1 MKKLLLFAVIAIVAF
16 SLSIVG
22 CSKDKEQDP
31 IQWKFNV
38 TAKTEKIETGL
49 GTNDIV
55 PLEFLINKEY
65 ESGATITYNVISD
78 KTNFNLTDKEGNELA
93 QNRKYELVG
102 SSLKINYKGLEQGLH
117 TIKVVFEN
125 DKKVSVTKIITLNFV
140 NYDFEYKITTAK
152 KGEIYQA
159 EEVLYNL
166 EINNKNINAGDY
178 EIKFTSYDE
187 ADPNLEKSVITFNSQ
202 KAELNKWYKISNLSN
217 SEITL
222 KSFYSGEKSL
232 SYSIRNKNI
241 VRNLTLQQTINKRG
255 IVVTTSDV
263 SKTNISKI
271 GEQFKLKALLN
282 KTPNKLSNKIYYK
295 TFITISP
302 EAPDEGITTTNNE
315 YKEYLLTDEGYFEI
329 PLEAKKGGV
338 YKYNIQ
344 FKDEWGNESLIVTKN
359 ITVDNKDFNIKVTQ
373 NYNTNEIYQ
382 GRELVNLIKIEQL
395 QNVTNENY
403 HIRFISF
410 EDKDVSLSKS
420 KIIFKHN
427 DINPSEE
434 ELVMNEWKSLS
445 EEDLLKG
452 FFIKLKS
459 FYTGVK
465 KVKFEIK
472 NSVSTKQYEFEINV
486 KPIVYNID
494 MNTDSKNL
502 FANNNL
508 DNHKL
513 IYKISS
519 NIKTLNKI
527 KYNINL
533 FYRENEKILIATGE
547 TQAEKTE
554 ETTFKRPKLTFLNTN
569 TLKGKIVAEI
579 EDEYGNK
586 ANKTIDVNMIA
597 GAIITE
603 ATITDITVS
612 KIRLYGVGDSQEQ
625 YAGKISSAFVRMS
638 VVSTMKREYEG
649 ETLVTSA
656 NFVIGTEEP
665 IGSFTF
671 NSGSSGIYGS
681 GTIKHVGGNYDGV
694 YGNNKVSTINMLSK
708 QEQSQRP
715 FYKFQKYGK
724 FVPYKAIL
732 TLNTGD
738 TMLFEGK
745 ALMNIQ

>member
-16 SLSIVG
+16 SLGIVG

-55 PLEFLINKEY
+55 PLEFLVDKEY
-65 ESGATITYNVISD
+65 ESGATITYSIISD
-78 KTNFNLTDKEGNELA
+78 KTNFNLTDREGNELA

-102 SSLKINYKGLEQGLH
+102 TSLKINYKGLEQGLH
-117 TIKVVFEN
+117 TIKVIFEN
-125 DKKVSVTKIITLNFV
+125 DKKVSITKIITLNFV

-166 EINNKNINAGDY
+166 EISNKNINAGDY
-178 EIKFTSYDE
+178 EIKFTSYDD

-202 KAELNKWYKISNLSN
+202 KVEINKWYKISNLSN
-217 SEITL
+217 SEITI
-222 KSFYSGEKSL
+222 KSFYSGEKNL
-232 SYSIRNKNI
+232 SYSIKNKNI
-241 VRNLTLQQTINKRG
+241 VRNLILQQTVNKRG

-295 TFITISP
+295 TWITISP

-315 YKEYLLTDEGYFEI
+315 YKEYSLTDEGYFEI
-329 PLEAKKGGV
+329 LLEAKKGGV

-344 FKDEWGNESLIVTKN
+344 FKDEWGNESLTTTKN

-382 GRELVNLIKIEQL
+382 GKELVNLIKIEQL

-427 DINPSEE
+427 DINPAEE

-459 FYTGVK
+459 FYTGIK

-486 KPIVYNID
+486 KPIEYSIELERDKYEIGITEKTIFFILTFRSNVKTNNKIEYKITEEIFEHYRWVEKRVLIEWKQV
-494 MNTDSKNL
+494 NTDE
-502 FANNNL
+502 
-508 DNHKL
+508 KL
-513 IYKISS
+513 QE
-519 NIKTLNKI
+519 
-527 KYNINL
+527 KYNKELRIEYPQGQNYVVRKL
-533 FYRENEKILIATGE
+533 KI
-547 TQAEKTE
+547 QV
-554 ETTFKRPKLTFLNTN
+554 R
-569 TLKGKIVAEI
+569 
-579 EDEYGNK
+579 DEYGNSSEK
-586 ANKTIDVNMIA
+586 IIEIKIKNDSQVEQALISKIVIDKSVFYNTKNQPEYQAKVRFIDVRVKAKAM
-597 GAIITE
+597 
-603 ATITDITVS
+603 
-612 KIRLYGVGDSQEQ
+612 
-625 YAGKISSAFVRMS
+625 
-638 VVSTMKREYEG
+638 
-649 ETLVTSA
+649 
-656 NFVIGTEEP
+656 
-665 IGSFTF
+665 
-671 NSGSSGIYGS
+671 
-681 GTIKHVGGNYDGV
+681 
-694 YGNNKVSTINMLSK
+694 NKVSFIIGEGEPIAYIDVTNNNSNMTSVIGEIQAPTAPFIHIEKINKYNSK
-708 QEQSQRP
+708 I
-715 FYKFQKYGK
+715 
-724 FVPYKAIL
+724 PYIIKVFNSDGDQVSYRGEAISVFS
-732 TLNTGD
+732 N
-738 TMLFEGK
+738 
-745 ALMNIQ
+745 

>member
-16 SLSIVG
+16 SLGIVG

-55 PLEFLINKEY
+55 PLEFLVNKEY
-65 ESGATITYNVISD
+65 ESGATITYSIISD
-78 KTNFNLTDKEGNELA
+78 KTNFNLTDREGNELA

-102 SSLKINYKGLEQGLH
+102 TSLKINYKGLEQGLH
-117 TIKVVFEN
+117 TIKVIFEN
-125 DKKVSVTKIITLNFV
+125 DKKVSITKIITLNFV

-166 EINNKNINAGDY
+166 EISNKNINAGDY
-178 EIKFTSYDE
+178 EIKFTSYDD

-202 KAELNKWYKISNLSN
+202 KVEINKWYKISNLSN
-217 SEITL
+217 SEITI
-222 KSFYSGEKSL
+222 KSFYSGEKNL
-232 SYSIRNKNI
+232 SYSIKNKNI
-241 VRNLTLQQTINKRG
+241 VRNLILQQTVNKRG

-295 TFITISP
+295 TWITISP

-315 YKEYLLTDEGYFEI
+315 YKEYSLTDEGYFEI
-329 PLEAKKGGV
+329 LLEAKKGGI

-344 FKDEWGNESLIVTKN
+344 FKDEWGNESLTTTKN

-382 GRELVNLIKIEQL
+382 GKELVNLIKIEQL

-427 DINPSEE
+427 DINPAEE

-459 FYTGVK
+459 FYTGIK

-486 KPIVYNID
+486 KPIEYSIELERDKYEIGITEKTIFFILTFRSNVKTNNKIEYKITEEIFEHYRWVEKRVLVEWKQV
-494 MNTDSKNL
+494 NTDE
-502 FANNNL
+502 
-508 DNHKL
+508 KL
-513 IYKISS
+513 QE
-519 NIKTLNKI
+519 
-527 KYNINL
+527 KYNKELRIEYPQGQNYVVRKL
-533 FYRENEKILIATGE
+533 KI
-547 TQAEKTE
+547 QV
-554 ETTFKRPKLTFLNTN
+554 R
-569 TLKGKIVAEI
+569 
-579 EDEYGNK
+579 DEYGNSSEK
-586 ANKTIDVNMIA
+586 IIEIKIKNDSQVEQALISKIVIDKSVFYNTKNQPEYQAKVRFIDVRVKAKAM
-597 GAIITE
+597 
-603 ATITDITVS
+603 
-612 KIRLYGVGDSQEQ
+612 
-625 YAGKISSAFVRMS
+625 
-638 VVSTMKREYEG
+638 
-649 ETLVTSA
+649 
-656 NFVIGTEEP
+656 
-665 IGSFTF
+665 
-671 NSGSSGIYGS
+671 
-681 GTIKHVGGNYDGV
+681 
-694 YGNNKVSTINMLSK
+694 NKVSFIIGEGEPIAYIDVTNNNSNMTSVIGEIQAPTAPFIHIEKINKYNSK
-708 QEQSQRP
+708 I
-715 FYKFQKYGK
+715 
-724 FVPYKAIL
+724 PYIIKVLNSDGDQVSYRGEAISVFS
-732 TLNTGD
+732 N
-738 TMLFEGK
+738 
-745 ALMNIQ
+745 

>member
-16 SLSIVG
+16 SLGIVG

-55 PLEFLINKEY
+55 PLEFLVDKEY
-65 ESGATITYNVISD
+65 ESGATITYSIISD
-78 KTNFNLTDKEGNELA
+78 KTNFNLTDREGNELA

-102 SSLKINYKGLEQGLH
+102 TSLKINYKGLEQGLH
-117 TIKVVFEN
+117 TIKVIFEN
-125 DKKVSVTKIITLNFV
+125 DKKVSITKIITLNFV

-166 EINNKNINAGDY
+166 EISNKNINAGDY
-178 EIKFTSYDE
+178 EIKFTSYDD

-202 KAELNKWYKISNLSN
+202 KVEINKWYKISNLSN
-217 SEITL
+217 SEITI
-222 KSFYSGEKSL
+222 KSFYSGEKNL
-232 SYSIRNKNI
+232 SYSIKNKNI
-241 VRNLTLQQTINKRG
+241 VRNLILQQTVNKRG

-295 TFITISP
+295 TWITISP

-315 YKEYLLTDEGYFEI
+315 YKEYSLTDEGYFEI
-329 PLEAKKGGV
+329 LLEAKKGGI

-344 FKDEWGNESLIVTKN
+344 FKDEWGNESLTTTKN

-382 GRELVNLIKIEQL
+382 GKELVNLIKIEQL

-427 DINPSEE
+427 DINPAEE

-459 FYTGVK
+459 FYTGIK

-486 KPIVYNID
+486 KPIEYSIELERDKYEIGITEKTIFFILTFRSNVKTNNKIEYKITEEIFEHYRWVEKRVLTEWKQV
-494 MNTDSKNL
+494 NTDE
-502 FANNNL
+502 
-508 DNHKL
+508 KL
-513 IYKISS
+513 QE
-519 NIKTLNKI
+519 
-527 KYNINL
+527 KYNKELRIEYPQGQNYVVRKL
-533 FYRENEKILIATGE
+533 KI
-547 TQAEKTE
+547 QV
-554 ETTFKRPKLTFLNTN
+554 R
-569 TLKGKIVAEI
+569 
-579 EDEYGNK
+579 DEYGNSSEK
-586 ANKTIDVNMIA
+586 IIEIKIKNDSQVEQALISKIVIDKSVFYNTKNQPEYQAKVRFIDVRVKAKAM
-597 GAIITE
+597 
-603 ATITDITVS
+603 
-612 KIRLYGVGDSQEQ
+612 
-625 YAGKISSAFVRMS
+625 
-638 VVSTMKREYEG
+638 
-649 ETLVTSA
+649 
-656 NFVIGTEEP
+656 
-665 IGSFTF
+665 
-671 NSGSSGIYGS
+671 
-681 GTIKHVGGNYDGV
+681 
-694 YGNNKVSTINMLSK
+694 NKVSFIIGEGEPIAYIDVTNNNSNMTSVIGEIQAPTAPFIHIEKINK
-708 QEQSQRP
+708 
-715 FYKFQKYGK
+715 
-724 FVPYKAIL
+724 
-732 TLNTGD
+732 
-738 TMLFEGK
+738 
-745 ALMNIQ
+745 

>member
-16 SLSIVG
+16 SLGIVG

-55 PLEFLINKEY
+55 PLEFLVDKEY
-65 ESGATITYNVISD
+65 ESGATITYSIISD
-78 KTNFNLTDKEGNELA
+78 KTNFNLTDREGNELA

-102 SSLKINYKGLEQGLH
+102 TSLKINYKGLEQGLH
-117 TIKVVFEN
+117 TIKVIFEN
-125 DKKVSVTKIITLNFV
+125 DKKVSITKIITLNFV

-166 EINNKNINAGDY
+166 EISNKNINAGDY
-178 EIKFTSYDE
+178 EIKFTSYDD

-202 KAELNKWYKISNLSN
+202 KVEINKWYKISNLSN
-217 SEITL
+217 SEITI
-222 KSFYSGEKSL
+222 KSFYSGEKNL
-232 SYSIRNKNI
+232 SYSIKNKNI
-241 VRNLTLQQTINKRG
+241 VRNLILQQTVNKRG

-295 TFITISP
+295 TWITISP

-315 YKEYLLTDEGYFEI
+315 YKEYSLTDEGYFEI
-329 PLEAKKGGV
+329 LLEAKKGGI

-344 FKDEWGNESLIVTKN
+344 FKDEWGNESLTTTKN

-382 GRELVNLIKIEQL
+382 GKELVNLIKIEQL

-427 DINPSEE
+427 DINPAEE

-459 FYTGVK
+459 FYTGIK

-486 KPIVYNID
+486 KPIEYSIELERDKYEIGITEKTIFFILTFRSNVKTNNKIEYKITEEIFEHYRWVEKRVLIEWKQV
-494 MNTDSKNL
+494 NTDE
-502 FANNNL
+502 
-508 DNHKL
+508 KL
-513 IYKISS
+513 QE
-519 NIKTLNKI
+519 
-527 KYNINL
+527 KYNKELRIEYPQGQNYVVRKL
-533 FYRENEKILIATGE
+533 KI
-547 TQAEKTE
+547 QV
-554 ETTFKRPKLTFLNTN
+554 R
-569 TLKGKIVAEI
+569 
-579 EDEYGNK
+579 DEYGNSSEK
-586 ANKTIDVNMIA
+586 IIEIKIKNDSQVEQALISKIVIDKSVFYNTKNQPEYQAKVRFIDVRVKAKAM
-597 GAIITE
+597 
-603 ATITDITVS
+603 
-612 KIRLYGVGDSQEQ
+612 
-625 YAGKISSAFVRMS
+625 
-638 VVSTMKREYEG
+638 
-649 ETLVTSA
+649 
-656 NFVIGTEEP
+656 
-665 IGSFTF
+665 
-671 NSGSSGIYGS
+671 
-681 GTIKHVGGNYDGV
+681 
-694 YGNNKVSTINMLSK
+694 NKVSFIIGEGEPIAYIDVTNNNSNMTSVIGEIQAPTAPFIHIEKINKYNSK
-708 QEQSQRP
+708 I
-715 FYKFQKYGK
+715 
-724 FVPYKAIL
+724 PYIIKVFNSDGDQVSYRGEAISVFS
-732 TLNTGD
+732 N
-738 TMLFEGK
+738 
-745 ALMNIQ
+745 

>member
-16 SLSIVG
+16 SLGIVG

-55 PLEFLINKEY
+55 PLEFLVNKEY
-65 ESGATITYNVISD
+65 ESGATITYSIISD
-78 KTNFNLTDKEGNELA
+78 KTNFNLTDREGNELA

-102 SSLKINYKGLEQGLH
+102 TSLKINYKGLEQGLH
-117 TIKVVFEN
+117 TIKVIFEN
-125 DKKVSVTKIITLNFV
+125 DKKVSITKIITLNFV

-166 EINNKNINAGDY
+166 EISNKNINAGDY
-178 EIKFTSYDE
+178 EIKFTSYDD

-202 KAELNKWYKISNLSN
+202 KVEINKWYKISNLSN
-217 SEITL
+217 SEITI
-222 KSFYSGEKSL
+222 KSFYSGEKNL
-232 SYSIRNKNI
+232 SYSIKNKNI
-241 VRNLTLQQTINKRG
+241 VRNLILQQTVNKRG

-295 TFITISP
+295 TWITISP

-315 YKEYLLTDEGYFEI
+315 YKEYSLTDEGYFEI
-329 PLEAKKGGV
+329 LLEAKKGGI

-344 FKDEWGNESLIVTKN
+344 FKDEWGNESLTTTKN

-382 GRELVNLIKIEQL
+382 GKELVNLIKIEQL

-427 DINPSEE
+427 DINPAEE

-459 FYTGVK
+459 FYTGIK

-486 KPIVYNID
+486 KPIEYSIELERDKYEIGITEKTIFFILTFRSNVKTNNKIEYKITEEIFEHYRWVEKRVLVEWKQV
-494 MNTDSKNL
+494 NTDE
-502 FANNNL
+502 
-508 DNHKL
+508 KL
-513 IYKISS
+513 QE
-519 NIKTLNKI
+519 
-527 KYNINL
+527 KYNKELRIEYPQGQNYVVRKL
-533 FYRENEKILIATGE
+533 KI
-547 TQAEKTE
+547 QV
-554 ETTFKRPKLTFLNTN
+554 R
-569 TLKGKIVAEI
+569 
-579 EDEYGNK
+579 DEYGNSSEK
-586 ANKTIDVNMIA
+586 IIEIKIKNDSQVEQALISKIVIDKSVFYNTKNQPEYQAKVRFIDVRVKAKAM
-597 GAIITE
+597 
-603 ATITDITVS
+603 
-612 KIRLYGVGDSQEQ
+612 
-625 YAGKISSAFVRMS
+625 
-638 VVSTMKREYEG
+638 
-649 ETLVTSA
+649 
-656 NFVIGTEEP
+656 
-665 IGSFTF
+665 
-671 NSGSSGIYGS
+671 
-681 GTIKHVGGNYDGV
+681 
-694 YGNNKVSTINMLSK
+694 NKVSFIIGEGEPIAYIDVTNNNSNMTSVIGEIQAPTAPFIHIEKINKYNSK
-708 QEQSQRP
+708 I
-715 FYKFQKYGK
+715 
-724 FVPYKAIL
+724 PYIIKVFNSDGDQVSYRGEAISVFS
-732 TLNTGD
+732 N
-738 TMLFEGK
+738 
-745 ALMNIQ
+745 

>member
-16 SLSIVG
+16 SLGIVG

-55 PLEFLINKEY
+55 PLEFLVDKEY
-65 ESGATITYNVISD
+65 ESGATITYSIISD
-78 KTNFNLTDKEGNELA
+78 KTNFNLTDREGNELA

-102 SSLKINYKGLEQGLH
+102 TSLKINYKGLEQGLH
-117 TIKVVFEN
+117 TIKVIFEN
-125 DKKVSVTKIITLNFV
+125 DKKVSITKIITLNFV

-166 EINNKNINAGDY
+166 EISNKNINAGDY
-178 EIKFTSYDE
+178 EIKFTSYDD

-202 KAELNKWYKISNLSN
+202 KVEINKWYKISNLSN
-217 SEITL
+217 SEITI
-222 KSFYSGEKSL
+222 KSFYSGEKNL
-232 SYSIRNKNI
+232 SYSIKNKNI
-241 VRNLTLQQTINKRG
+241 VRNLILQQTVNKRG

-295 TFITISP
+295 TWITISP

-315 YKEYLLTDEGYFEI
+315 YKEYSLTDEGYFEI
-329 PLEAKKGGV
+329 LLEAKKGGI

-344 FKDEWGNESLIVTKN
+344 FKDEWGNESLTTTKN

-382 GRELVNLIKIEQL
+382 GKELVNLIKIEQL

-427 DINPSEE
+427 DINPAEE

-459 FYTGVK
+459 FYTGIK

-486 KPIVYNID
+486 KPIEYSIELERDKYEIGITEKTIFFILTFRSNVKTNNKIEYKITEEIFEHYRWVEKRVLTEWKQV
-494 MNTDSKNL
+494 NTDE
-502 FANNNL
+502 
-508 DNHKL
+508 KL
-513 IYKISS
+513 QE
-519 NIKTLNKI
+519 
-527 KYNINL
+527 KYNKELRIEYPQGQNYVVRKL
-533 FYRENEKILIATGE
+533 KI
-547 TQAEKTE
+547 QV
-554 ETTFKRPKLTFLNTN
+554 R
-569 TLKGKIVAEI
+569 
-579 EDEYGNK
+579 DEYGNSSEK
-586 ANKTIDVNMIA
+586 IIEIKIKNDSQVEQALISKIVIDKSVFYNTKNQPEYQAKVRFIDVRVKAKAM
-597 GAIITE
+597 
-603 ATITDITVS
+603 
-612 KIRLYGVGDSQEQ
+612 
-625 YAGKISSAFVRMS
+625 
-638 VVSTMKREYEG
+638 
-649 ETLVTSA
+649 
-656 NFVIGTEEP
+656 
-665 IGSFTF
+665 
-671 NSGSSGIYGS
+671 
-681 GTIKHVGGNYDGV
+681 
-694 YGNNKVSTINMLSK
+694 NKVSFIIGEGEPIAYIDVTNNNSNMTSVIGEIQAPTAPFIHIEKINKYNSK
-708 QEQSQRP
+708 IPYIIKVFNSDGDQVS
-715 FYKFQKYGK
+715 YGGE
-724 FVPYKAIL
+724 AISVFS
-732 TLNTGD
+732 N
-738 TMLFEGK
+738 
-745 ALMNIQ
+745 

>member
-16 SLSIVG
+16 SLGIVG

-55 PLEFLINKEY
+55 PLEFLVDKEY
-65 ESGATITYNVISD
+65 ESGATITYSIISD
-78 KTNFNLTDKEGNELA
+78 KTNFNLTDREGNELA

-102 SSLKINYKGLEQGLH
+102 TSLKINYKGLEQGLH
-117 TIKVVFEN
+117 TIKVIFEN
-125 DKKVSVTKIITLNFV
+125 DKKVSITKIITLNFV

-166 EINNKNINAGDY
+166 EISNKNINAGDY
-178 EIKFTSYDE
+178 EIKFTSYDD

-202 KAELNKWYKISNLSN
+202 KVEINKWYKISNLSN
-217 SEITL
+217 SEITI
-222 KSFYSGEKSL
+222 KSFYSGEKNL
-232 SYSIRNKNI
+232 SYSIKNKNI
-241 VRNLTLQQTINKRG
+241 VRNLILQQTVNKRG

-295 TFITISP
+295 TWITISP

-315 YKEYLLTDEGYFEI
+315 YKEYSLTDEGYFEI
-329 PLEAKKGGV
+329 LLEAKKGGV

-344 FKDEWGNESLIVTKN
+344 FKDEWGNESLTTTKN
-359 ITVDNKDFNIKVTQ
+359 ITVDNKDFNIKVTK

-382 GRELVNLIKIEQL
+382 GKELVNLIKIEQL

-427 DINPSEE
+427 DINPAEE

-486 KPIVYNID
+486 KPIEYSIELERDKYEIGVTEKTIFFILTFRSNVKTNNKIEYKITEEVFEHYRWVEKRVLVEWKQI
-494 MNTDSKNL
+494 NTDE
-502 FANNNL
+502 
-508 DNHKL
+508 KL
-513 IYKISS
+513 QE
-519 NIKTLNKI
+519 
-527 KYNINL
+527 KYNKELRIEYPQGQNYVMRKL
-533 FYRENEKILIATGE
+533 KI
-547 TQAEKTE
+547 QV
-554 ETTFKRPKLTFLNTN
+554 R
-569 TLKGKIVAEI
+569 
-579 EDEYGNK
+579 DEYGNSSEK
-586 ANKTIDVNMIA
+586 VIEIKIKNDSQVEQALISKIVIDKSVFYNTKNQPEYQAKVRFIDVRVKAKAM
-597 GAIITE
+597 
-603 ATITDITVS
+603 
-612 KIRLYGVGDSQEQ
+612 
-625 YAGKISSAFVRMS
+625 
-638 VVSTMKREYEG
+638 
-649 ETLVTSA
+649 
-656 NFVIGTEEP
+656 
-665 IGSFTF
+665 
-671 NSGSSGIYGS
+671 
-681 GTIKHVGGNYDGV
+681 
-694 YGNNKVSTINMLSK
+694 NKVSFIIGEGEPIAYIDVTNNNSNMTSVVGEIQAPTAPFIHIEKINKYNSK
-708 QEQSQRP
+708 I
-715 FYKFQKYGK
+715 
-724 FVPYKAIL
+724 PYIIKVFNSDGDQVSYRGEAISVFS
-732 TLNTGD
+732 N
-738 TMLFEGK
+738 
-745 ALMNIQ
+745 

>member
-31 IQWKFNV
+31 IQWKFEV

-202 KAELNKWYKISNLSN
+202 KVELNKWYKISNLSN

-315 YKEYLLTDEGYFEI
+315 YKEYSLTDEGYFEI

-486 KPIVYNID
+486 KPYVYRLEVSEEQYSKEGNPNYYNYKVNIYS
-494 MNTDSKNL
+494 NIENNNKLEYRVVNSEYSSEWQKGSTKEIIRFYKKRPKNL
-502 FANNNL
+502 TFYPNQNIITDYVKIEIKDEFENIVEINKKFDWENPFKINSANLKEVYVKKTSFYDYNN
-508 DNHKL
+508 KQR
-513 IYKISS
+513 YSGEVSS
-519 NIKTLNKI
+519 FVLQ
-527 KYNINL
+527 INGNG
-533 FYRENEKILIATGE
+533 ENEKAVESVSIIIGDGEPIASE
-547 TQAEKTE
+547 YYTE
-554 ETTFKRPKLTFLNTN
+554 HTNAYNVKQNTPISTKNFSKQIVINQSMKRDFDKFKRGYVNYKIMIRTYNWH
-569 TLKGKIVAEI
+569 KG
-579 EDEYGNK
+579 ED
-586 ANKTIDVNMIA
+586 ASQ
-597 GAIITE
+597 II
-603 ATITDITVS
+603 
-612 KIRLYGVGDSQEQ
+612 
-625 YAGKISSAFVRMS
+625 F
-638 VVSTMKREYEG
+638 
-649 ETLVTSA
+649 
-656 NFVIGTEEP
+656 
-665 IGSFTF
+665 
-671 NSGSSGIYGS
+671 
-681 GTIKHVGGNYDGV
+681 
-694 YGNNKVSTINMLSK
+694 
-708 QEQSQRP
+708 
-715 FYKFQKYGK
+715 
-724 FVPYKAIL
+724 
-732 TLNTGD
+732 TGD
-738 TMLFEGK
+738 APLIIH
-745 ALMNIQ
+745 N